1 VLIRKFKASQ
11 LLVLPSSREGFGVV
25 VIEIFACGVPVATVR
40 EKYNGA
46 QGLVDDGVD
55 GLVVELWDREIAV
68 GVERILGRNTRYK
81 KISEAI
87 LRKAKHM
94 IGVKL

>member
-1 VLIRKFKASQ
+1 
-11 LLVLPSSREGFGVV
+11 VV

-68 GVERILGRNTRYK
+68 GVERTLGRNTRYK

-87 LRKAKHM
+87 LRKAKTYDWSEAVIILEKNYM
-94 IGVKL
+94 KSA